1 MVTVSIDQPTL
12 PVTAGWTK
20 TLNTDEQSVTF
31 AVRDNDVLITNIIT
45 HDDSHP
51 SIYELPLNYAKFR
64 IRRENDAVKNRLEVF
79 FTVRQQR
86 WDSRFARDYV
96 PTTNLID
103 PNWID
108 PISGTPRSEFTRS
121 VFIEANET

>member
-51 SIYELPLNYAKFR
+51 LN
-64 IRRENDAVKNRLEVF
+64 L
-79 FTVRQQR
+79 
-86 WDSRFARDYV
+86 
-96 PTTNLID
+96 
-103 PNWID
+103 
-108 PISGTPRSEFTRS
+108 
-121 VFIEANET
+121 